1 MNGQPHPV
9 GGFLLEEAAREGAAA
24 ADVFLK
30 ESRSREALM
39 PSGIAGDSEE
49 RGVALRVFLA
59 DGRSSLAATTLPAA
73 AAGNG
78 GGDLAEPDRRAL
90 ERLAGRAVEA
100 AHAAEPG
107 PLPQLPGPA
116 AVEGRGMG
124 ILDPDIDGPEE
135 PFLEAAG
142 QIHTMAAEISDW
154 ATPSI
159 SLHAVASSVH
169 LANSAGFA
177 GSYRQTL
184 ARMDLTYAGTR
195 EGTHAAT
202 RVTRASRSLRGL
214 AADGAAAEAISILEE
229 RISPRLPPSGIH
241 RVLLAPAAAAEIVA
255 ALAGWLARSEG
266 PEGPHDVDDGSPRRG
281 LRIGSSAITLTDDGR
296 LPGGLASAPFDGEGS
311 RTQKT
316 LLVDHG
322 IVRGGIRDLRS
333 GASSEAGST
342 GNGIRASFREAPSL
356 RPTNLFINPGH
367 VGPADLLASIK
378 EGIRISTL
386 GRIPPLK
393 RLDTPFAVPF
403 TGRWVHHGRLGAPL
417 GGGYLA
423 GNLKEL
429 LPEISA
435 AASDLTFAHRRGS
448 FGVPTLLV
456 RRAAIRS
463 S

>member
-1 MNGQPHPV
+1 VSGQGHPV
-9 GGFLLEEAAREGAAA
+9 GSFLLEEASHEGAAA

-30 ESRSREALM
+30 ESRSREAVM
-39 PSGIAGDSEE
+39 PKGAAGGSEE

-59 DGRSSLAATTLPAA
+59 DGRSSLAATTLPAPG
-73 AAGNG
+73 AGTN
-78 GGDLAEPDRRAL
+78 GDLAGEDRAAL
-90 ERLAGRAVEA
+90 AHLARRAVEA
-100 AHAAEPG
+100 AHEAAPG
-107 PLPQLPGPA
+107 SLPMLPGPA

-142 QIHTMAAEISDW
+142 QIHSMASEISDW
-154 ATPSI
+154 AEPSI

-214 AADGAAAEAISILEE
+214 AADSAAAEAISILEE

-241 RVLLAPAAAAEIVA
+241 RVLIAPAAAAEIVA
-255 ALAGWLARSEG
+255 ALAGWLAAGEG
-266 PEGPHDVDDGSPRRG
+266 PGGPHDIDDGSPRRG
-281 LRIGSSAITLTDDGR
+281 LRIGSSALTVTDDGR

-311 RTQKT
+311 RTQRT

-322 IVRGGIRDLRS
+322 IVRGGLRDLRTGS
-333 GASSEAGST
+333 LADSGST

-356 RPTNLFINPGH
+356 RPTNLFVNPGH

-403 TGRWVHHGRLGAPL
+403 TGRWIHHGRLGAPL

-435 AASDLTFAHRRGS
+435 AASDLTFTHRRGS

>member
-1 MNGQPHPV
+1 MSGAAHPV
-9 GGFLLEEAAREGAAA
+9 GRFLLDEAAREGAAA

-30 ESRSREALM
+30 ESRSRETLL
-39 PSGIAGDSEE
+39 PRGLVGDAEE

-59 DGRSSLAATTLPAA
+59 DGRSSLAATTLPAR
-73 AAGNG
+73 AAGANG
-78 GGDLAEPDRRAL
+78 GKIDESDWKALVHLAR
-90 ERLAGRAVEA
+90 RAVEA
-100 AHAAEPG
+100 ARTGGYG
-107 PLPQLPGPA
+107 PLPDLPGSA
-116 AVEGRGMG
+116 AAEGRGMG

-142 QIHTMAAEISDW
+142 QIHTMASEISDW
-154 ATPSI
+154 AAPSI
-159 SLHAVASSVH
+159 RLQAVASAVH
-169 LANSAGFA
+169 LANSSGFA
-177 GSYRQTL
+177 GGYRQTL
-184 ARMDLTYAGTR
+184 ARMDLTLSGTR
-195 EGTHAAT
+195 EATHAAT

-241 RVLLAPAAAAEIVA
+241 RVLLSPSAAAEIVA
-255 ALAGWLARSEG
+255 ALAGWLARGEEQAG
-266 PEGPHDVDDGSPRRG
+266 LREVDDAAPRRG
-281 LRIGSSAITLTDDGR
+281 LRIGSPTLTLTDDGR
-296 LPGGLASAPFDGEGS
+296 LPGGVASAPFDGEGS
-311 RTQKT
+311 RTQRT
-316 LLVDHG
+316 VLVDHG
-322 IVRGGIRDLRS
+322 IVRGGLRDLRA
-333 GASSEAGST
+333 GAAEGGST
-342 GNGIRASFREAPSL
+342 GNGIRASFRDAPSL
-356 RPTNLFINPGH
+356 RPTNFFVNPGH

-386 GRIPPLK
+386 GRIPPLR

-429 LPEISA
+429 LPEVA
-435 AASDLTFAHRRGS
+435 AAGSDLTFTHRRGS